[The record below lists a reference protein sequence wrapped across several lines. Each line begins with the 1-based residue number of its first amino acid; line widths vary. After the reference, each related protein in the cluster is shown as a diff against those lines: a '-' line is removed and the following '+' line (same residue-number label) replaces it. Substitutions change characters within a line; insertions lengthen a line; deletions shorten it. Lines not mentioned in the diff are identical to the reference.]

1 MCENNKQELTH
12 HGVKGMKWGVRRTPQ
27 QLGAART
34 AKQVSQLKTAVSVAG
49 SASKGFN
56 SAANIA
62 GNMGGRRPSKKQ
74 KKTLNQ
80 MTDQELRQ
88 KINRMQMEQQYAS
101 MNPSRRAR
109 GAAAAKSMLEVAG
122 NVAAVGGS
130 ALAIALAIKQLK
142 G

>member
-1 MCENNKQELTH
+1 MKRRNEMCENNYVLVH

-27 QLGAART
+27 QLGAARSART
-34 AKQVSQLKTAVSVAG
+34 VSQLKTAVSVAG
-49 SASKGFN
+49 SA
-56 SAANIA
+56 ANIA
-62 GNMGGRRPSKKQ
+62 GAAGGRRPSKKQ
-74 KKTLNQ
+74 RKTLSQ
-80 MTDQELRQ
+80 MSDQELRQ
-88 KINRMQMEQQYAS
+88 RINRMQMEQQYAS

>member
-1 MCENNKQELTH
+1 MEQNKQELTH

-27 QLGAART
+27 QLKAYKGIAE
-34 AKQVSQLKTAVSVAG
+34 
-49 SASKGFN
+49 SASKGFT

-62 GNMGGRRPSKKQ
+62 GNMGGKRPSKKQ
-74 KKTLNQ
+74 MKSLSQ

-88 KINRMQMEQQYAS
+88 RINRMQMEQQYAS

-109 GAAAAKSMLEVAG
+109 GAAAAKSILEVAG
-122 NVAAVGGS
+122 NVAAVSGS